1 MAALELVKK
10 GKNFK
15 IFKEGEQMLILFER
29 VRGSF
34 MAIGNMK
41 EEETDDGG
49 TSRKYKCTAMLPKET
64 HAEAKAAAVELM
76 NALMAEAKVKI
87 APEYKCFK
95 DGDADG
101 QNREE
106 YHGHWTVAMT
116 ETRRPA
122 ARNEAGRLMF
132 DPKLV
137 KDASDAQKI
146 FDTIDETFYS
156 GAVVDVL
163 CRLWYFNGTAKGKSK
178 TFPKRICGGI
188 TAIKFVEDDGVRFAG
203 AGQIDT
209 AGVWDEEEEGA
220 STASAL
226 DDDSDGL

>member
-1 MAALELVKK
+1 MAALELVRK

-15 IFKEGEQMLILFER
+15 IFKEGENLLVLFEK

-41 EEETDDGG
+41 EEENDDGE
-49 TSRKYKCTAMLPKET
+49 TTRKYKCTAMLPKET
-64 HAEAKAAAVELM
+64 HTEAKTAAVEIMNGLM
-76 NALMAEAKVKI
+76 KEAKVTI
-87 APEYKCFK
+87 PPQYKCFK
-95 DGDADG
+95 DGDAEG
-101 QNREE
+101 QDREE
-106 YHGHWTVAMT
+106 YHNHWTVAMT

-132 DPKLV
+132 DPKQV

-156 GAVVDVL
+156 GAIVDVL
-163 CRLWYFNGTAKGKSK
+163 CRFWYFNGQAKGKKK
-178 TFPKRICGGI
+178 TYPKRICGGI
-188 TAIKFVEDDGVRFAG
+188 TAIKFVEDDGIRFAG

-209 AGVWDEEEEGA
+209 AGVWDESDDESG
-220 STASAL
+220 SSAL